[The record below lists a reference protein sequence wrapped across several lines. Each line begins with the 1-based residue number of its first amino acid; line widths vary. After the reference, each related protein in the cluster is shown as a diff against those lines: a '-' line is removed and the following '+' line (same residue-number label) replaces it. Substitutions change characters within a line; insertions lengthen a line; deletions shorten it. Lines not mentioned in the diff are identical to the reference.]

1 MSGCGE
7 MPELMSDRVFVTLL
21 ILLAIVC
28 AAGVI
33 IVTCALRALKVQ
45 II

>member
-1 MSGCGE
+1 

-33 IVTCALRALKVQ
+33 IVTWH
-45 II
+45 